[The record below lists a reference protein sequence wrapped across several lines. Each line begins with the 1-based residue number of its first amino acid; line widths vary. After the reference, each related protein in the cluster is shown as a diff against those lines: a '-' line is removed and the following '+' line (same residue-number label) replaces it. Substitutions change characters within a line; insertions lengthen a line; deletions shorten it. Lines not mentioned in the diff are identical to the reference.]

1 MVTSAKTCIQQVGNA
16 SAHHEFCVKAENV
29 SYWEGRRGGE
39 GRGKEG
45 EKGGERERE
54 GEGRGKEGGEGRG
67 GRKGEYGV
75 EKGRGYHKSMFLYQ
89 RSG

>member
-45 EKGGERERE
+45 EKGE
-54 GEGRGKEGGEGRG
+54 GEGRGGEREGGGRGKGREKGRVWGGEG
-67 GRKGEYGV
+67 KGIP
-75 EKGRGYHKSMFLYQ
+75 
-89 RSG
+89 